1 MKLEKVKN
9 TDYVHDFYQTY
20 VAADAV
26 WKMTQAVDSTGK
38 VGAIALLLDSGSG
51 KSIIALMI
59 QLYEL
64 AHNLKENDDST
75 FIVTTQESFIYPM

>member
-1 MKLEKVKN
+1 MMEKVKN

-26 WKMTQAVDSTGK
+26 WKMSVAVDSTKK
-38 VGAIALLLDSGSG
+38 VGAIALLLGSGSG

-59 QLYEL
+59 QIFEL
-64 AHNLKENDDST
+64 TYNHTSADDSSC
-75 FIVTTQESFIYPM
+75 IVTTATHLFS